1 MSVAQGDPGHGG
13 PQRSRRLGVE
23 IGTVLVTAA
32 VVAAAVVG
40 VGMYQRDG
48 SQTDQVAGQPS
59 SPEPAGQSSP
69 DEDEADSQDDEPDE
83 DAETPNEATPPDD
96 ESTEAE
102 EAEDAEVTNVELA
115 VDPADY
121 TGRCPVTLGFTARI
135 TTNTG
140 PVRADYR
147 WLDGTATTV
156 AEDDVQFGG
165 PGPQGVDVTHEV
177 DVADDATVRRTL
189 QVTEPNSYNSDP
201 AEATVACTPY
211 AEVTKAGDDYTAS
224 PCEHKLN
231 FEATITVPHDMT
243 VKYEWL
249 RSDGAIDSAG
259 PYTVEFNDGG
269 QQTRAVPGK
278 TWTLSATGD
287 FGYRIHIIE
296 PYD

>member
-1 MSVAQGDPGHGG
+1 MSVAQGDPGYGG
-13 PQRSRRLGVE
+13 PPRSRRLGVE
-23 IGTVLVTAA
+23 IATALVTAA

-48 SQTDQVAGQPS
+48 SPTEPVAGQPG
-59 SPEPAGQSSP
+59 SPEPAEQSP
-69 DEDEADSQDDEPDE
+69 PEEDEADSEDEEPDE
-83 DAETPNEATPPDD
+83 DAETPDEATTPD
-96 ESTEAE
+96 EEPT
-102 EAEDAEVTNVELA
+102 EAEDAEVRDVELT

-121 TGRCPVTLGFTARI
+121 TGRCPVTLNFSARI

-147 WLDGTATTV
+147 WLDGAAATV

-177 DVADDATVRRTL
+177 EVPDDATVRRTL
-189 QVTEPNSYNSDP
+189 QVTAPNSYTSDP

-249 RSDGAIDSAG
+249 RSDGATDTAG
-259 PYTVEFNDGG
+259 PYTVEFNGGG
-269 QQTRAVPGK
+269 QQTKAVPGK
-278 TWTLSATGD
+278 EWRLSATGD